1 MMQHMDEAHER
12 AEEFLLEFLDAR
24 GGDWRG
30 RVLLIKDVSA
40 RLRAILWGPSREE
53 DRRAIDEGLRRACPA
68 YWSGSVLHG
77 SPPERDPDG
86 RWQDDAWRQ
95 GGSIEGSDRLRVLE
109 RHLTKPGW
117 FQAPGA
123 PPWPA
128 TEADAP
134 AIALFYS
141 FKGGVGRSTALAASA
156 LHLASG
162 GDRVVVLDADLDSPG
177 VGWLLSGLDGR
188 VAAWGVV
195 DYLLEQ
201 PVMDT
206 NERQDADVEGLDLDD
221 YHHRVP
227 RSFVPEGEE
236 IFVFPAGRPGD
247 GYVDKLGRLDYGMP
261 RVPSEHPFA
270 ALLRHIRR
278 ELEPRWIL
286 IDARAGLGDVSGF
299 LTGGLCHLHVLFGAL
314 ADASWRG
321 LGMMLDRL
329 GRDRLLKDASQ
340 AECITVAAMI
350 PRTGEAMYQESV
362 ERFTDRG
369 RELFSEHYYAEPGAG
384 DDLWTLDDVEDTD
397 APHVPVALPYDE
409 RLAVFRGLDEIVDPI
424 LLKDEPYGALAE
436 RLREGFKRIREGANV

>member
-1 MMQHMDEAHER
+1 MLHMDEAHGR
-12 AEEFLLEFLDAR
+12 AEEFLLDFLDAK

-53 DRRAIDEGLRRACPA
+53 ERREIDDGLRRVSQA
-68 YWSGSVLHG
+68 YWSGNVLRG
-77 SPPERDPDG
+77 QPPGEPDG

-95 GGSIEGSDRLRVLE
+95 ARPAEGTGRLRVLE

-156 LHLASG
+156 LHLASRG
-162 GDRVVVLDADLDSPG
+162 GRVVVLDADLDSPG
-177 VGWLLSGLDGR
+177 VGWLLSGLDRGG
-188 VAAWGVV
+188 AAWGVV

-206 NERQDADVEGLDLDD
+206 IERQDTDVEGLDLDD

-227 RSFVPEGEE
+227 RSLIPEGEE
-236 IFVFPAGRPGD
+236 IFVFPAGKSGE

-261 RVPSEHPFA
+261 RIQREHPFA

-278 ELEPRWIL
+278 ELEPHWIL

-299 LTGGLCHLHVLFGAL
+299 LTGGLCHLHVLFGTL

-329 GRDRLLKDASQ
+329 GRDRLLKDAAQ

-350 PRTGEAMYQESV
+350 PRTQEALYRESV
-362 ERFTDRG
+362 ERFEDRG
-369 RELFSEHYYAEPGAG
+369 RDLFSAHYYAEPGAG
-384 DDLWTLDDVEDTD
+384 DDLWTLDDVENTD
-397 APHVPVALPYDE
+397 APHVPVVLPYDE
-409 RLAVFRGLDEIVDPI
+409 RLAVFRNLDEVVTPI

-436 RLREGFKRIREGANV
+436 RLREGFKRIREGANA

>member
-1 MMQHMDEAHER
+1 MMHMDEAHGR
-12 AEEFLLEFLDAR
+12 AEEFLLEFLDAK

-40 RLRAILWGPSREE
+40 RLRAILWGPSWEE
-53 DRRAIDEGLRRACPA
+53 ERRAIDEGLRRVSQA
-68 YWSGSVLHG
+68 YWSGSVLRG
-77 SPPERDPDG
+77 RPPERAPDG
-86 RWQDDAWRQ
+86 RWQDDAWRRA
-95 GGSIEGSDRLRVLE
+95 GSIEGSGRLRVLE

-177 VGWLLSGLDGR
+177 VGWLLSGLDGGG
-188 VAAWGVV
+188 AAWGVV
-195 DYLLEQ
+195 DYLLER

-206 NERQDADVEGLDLDD
+206 IERADGDAGGLDLDD
-221 YHHRVP
+221 HHHRVP
-227 RSFVPEGEE
+227 RSFLPEGEGE
-236 IFVFPAGRPGD
+236 IFVFPAGRSGE
-247 GYVDKLGRLDYGMP
+247 GYVDKLARLDYGMP
-261 RVPSEHPFA
+261 RIQPEHPFA

-278 ELEPRWIL
+278 EIEPHWIL

-329 GRDRLLKDASQ
+329 GRDRLLKDAAQ

-350 PRTGEAMYQESV
+350 PRTEEARYRESV
-362 ERFTDRG
+362 ERFVDRG
-369 RELFSEHYYAEPGAG
+369 RDLFSEHYYAEPGAG
-384 DDLWTLDDVEDTD
+384 EDLWTLDDVENTD
-397 APHVPVALPYDE
+397 APHVPVVLPYDE
-409 RLAVFRGLDEIVDPI
+409 RLAVFRGLEEVAAPI
-424 LLKDEPYGALAE
+424 LLEDEPYGALAE
-436 RLREGFKRIREGANV
+436 RLREGFKRIREGANA